1 MPGYGIAGHFGIAK
15 ETTWGTP
22 VVATHYAPIMT
33 ENFSPQL
40 DRFDLANV
48 VGRFS
53 EPDDMAGLFRLQGS
67 ISMAAEPTMIGHLL
81 RAALGVASMATTS
94 SPTMIHTFT
103 LGNSDFS
110 TTAPY
115 PPYTIELYRD
125 VGSSQ
130 RMEGCELTNLEM
142 SAAPNEAV
150 MFNSEW
156 LAETYLNI
164 ARTTPTFPSSPAQPF
179 AFDTASL
186 SIGGA
191 LTAEWERFSVQIQNP
206 MEAIG
211 TLANTTAISK
221 IRRTNAQL
229 VRFSGQL
236 GFENITEML
245 NFQNQTEQRVF
256 INFTRAGSF
265 ALLLDMPRVVY
276 TTYPLGMNGRG
287 RQIVGVEGMAR
298 YHAGSANAI
307 KVTLTNIQSVYS

>member
-1 MPGYGIAGHFGIAK
+1 MPGYGVAGHFGIGK
-15 ETTWGTP
+15 ETTWGTA
-22 VVATHYAPIMT
+22 VAATHYAPIMT

-67 ISMAAEPTMIGHLL
+67 IAMAADPTIAGHLF
-81 RAALGVASMATTS
+81 RAALGVASLAVTS

-110 TTAPY
+110 TTAPF
-115 PPYTIELYRD
+115 PPYSIELFRD

-130 RMEGCELTNLEM
+130 RMEGCLMTNLEI
-142 SAAPNEAV
+142 SGAPNEPV
-150 MFNSEW
+150 MLNTEW
-156 LAETYLNI
+156 SAEAYTNI
-164 ARTTPTFPSSPAQPF
+164 AKTTPTFPSSPAQPF

-211 TLANTTAISK
+211 TLANTTNIGK

-229 VRFSGQL
+229 VRISGQI

-245 NFQNQTEQRVF
+245 NFQNQTEQRIF
-256 INFTRAGSF
+256 INYTRASSF
-265 ALLLDMPRVVY
+265 ALLIDLPRVVY
-276 TTYPLGMNGRG
+276 TTFPLGMNGRG
-287 RQIVGVEGMAR
+287 RQIVGIEGMAR
-298 YHAGSANAI
+298 YHSGSANAI
-307 KVTLTNIQSVYS
+307 KVTLTNIQSAY